1 MLQRENIQDTIQS
14 SKRPIF
20 AKRVVVVSLIMVCI
34 IALVSIV
41 LVWDHYYGG
50 KTKLIIVNKDLPIA
64 HIITKDDID
73 FAYFASDAIPDLV
86 MTQKKEVIG
95 QVILFPLS
103 KGEVMTHKYVDARIH
118 PDTLAALIPHGL
130 FGVMLMSDLF
140 LAPLPKIEAHDVV
153 TIIGN
158 TTFGRNEEGNILSYE
173 VYFVVYDAKGNPQS
187 FLLGLT
193 AKEIEAFNL
202 AKFSRASLILVV
214 NPHD

>member
-1 MLQRENIQDTIQS
+1 MFQRENIQDVMQG

-20 AKRVVVVSLIMVCI
+20 TKRVVVFFIVFCI

-50 KTKLIIVNKDLPIA
+50 KIKLIVVNKDLPIA

-73 FAYFASDAIPDLV
+73 FAYFAPDVIPDAAL
-86 MTQKKEVIG
+86 TQEKEAVG
-95 QVILFPLS
+95 QVMLFPVS
-103 KGEVMTHKYVDARIH
+103 KGEVITHKYLDARIN
-118 PDTLAALIPHGL
+118 PETLAALIPQGL
-130 FGVMLMSDLF
+130 FGLMLTNDLF
-140 LAPLPKIEAHDVV
+140 LASLPKIEAHDVV
-153 TIIGN
+153 SIIGN
-158 TTFGRNEEGNILSYE
+158 TTFGRDAEGNVLGYE

-187 FLLGLT
+187 FLLALT

-202 AKFSRASLILVV
+202 AQFSRASLILVV